1 MEVIGC
7 RGYKSQMRYFFGE
20 KSKSYHFLEESD
32 SRLWRF
38 KAQLMWHLAPEFHS
52 ALICDPLSRWPYL
65 PMGWNLLD
73 IWFFFFFNL
82 NNILGPS
89 PATIVLCIFRGVNK
103 CLWNEQQKFQYLE
116 QSQTMHLLLSGLE
129 GLELKGSLKNHISLF
144 REKSIFIKTISINR
158 ADRNHPRVSFPP
170 LSPSFP
176 SSQAFCSSS
185 VNVTSVL
192 CYTVDTM
199 ITLHWA
205 GWGVSQVRLVI

>member
-1 MEVIGC
+1 MTLSTNGLKSP
-7 RGYKSQMRYFFGE
+7 GY
-20 KSKSYHFLEESD
+20 
-32 SRLWRF
+32 
-38 KAQLMWHLAPEFHS
+38 
-52 ALICDPLSRWPYL
+52 LIV
-65 PMGWNLLD
+65 
-73 IWFFFFFNL
+73 FFFNL